1 MNDDNIKVQLVW
13 RSGQETQI
21 LAENEPLDPDMT
33 IQDLKKFIIPRL
45 DKSVDMAVNII
56 IVFRKG
62 SILSDF
68 TSCADAG
75 ITNGDK
81 IIFWLKQRVCIRN
94 AIFIQFIQHTH
105 THAHTHARTHTHSL
119 AHTVN
124 SKRIAFRIGRD

>member
-1 MNDDNIKVQLVW
+1 MKVQLVW
-13 RSGQETQI
+13 RKNDDETQI
-21 LAENEPLDPDMT
+21 LAENEPLDPHMT

-105 THAHTHARTHTHSL
+105 THAQTHA
-119 AHTVN
+119 
-124 SKRIAFRIGRD
+124 

>member
-1 MNDDNIKVQLVW
+1 MSDDSIKVQLVW
-13 RSGQETQI
+13 RSGQETQT

-68 TSCADAG
+68 MSCADAG

-94 AIFIQFIQHTH
+94 AIFI
-105 THAHTHARTHTHSL
+105 
-119 AHTVN
+119 
-124 SKRIAFRIGRD
+124 